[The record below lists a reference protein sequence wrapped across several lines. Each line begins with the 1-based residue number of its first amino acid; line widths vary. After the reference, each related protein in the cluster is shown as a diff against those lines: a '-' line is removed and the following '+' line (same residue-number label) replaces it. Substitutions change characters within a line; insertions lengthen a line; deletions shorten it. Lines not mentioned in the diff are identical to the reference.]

1 MESITINSDVENLKV
16 VETVV
21 DTLSKKLGI
30 PDEVYGKILIS
41 TVEAVNN
48 AILHGNKGDSKKMVK
63 VDFTADGN
71 VLNVT
76 VTDEGE
82 GFEYSNLPDPTDP
95 KNIENRIKRVYGQV
109 EGVKKMILS
118 GEKGDKVM
126 TQLQACISSLES
138 LKTELIKQ
146 QMKTTM
152 VEDVKKSLGLGD

>member
-1 MESITINSDVENLKV
+1 MESITINSDVENLKI

-48 AILHGNKGDSKKMVK
+48 AILHGNKGDSRKMVK

-71 VLNVT
+71 FFNVT

-95 KNIENRIKRVYGQV
+95 KNIENLHGR
-109 EGVKKMILS
+109 GVFLMRNLADEIEFNDSGNEVKM
-118 GEKGDKVM
+118 
-126 TQLQACISSLES
+126 QFRY
-138 LKTELIKQ
+138 
-146 QMKTTM
+146 
-152 VEDVKKSLGLGD
+152 

>member
-1 MESITINSDVENLKV
+1 MESITINSDVENLKI

-30 PDEVYGKILIS
+30 SDEVYGKILIS

-48 AILHGNKGDSKKMVK
+48 AILHGNKGDSSKMVK

-71 VLNVT
+71 YFNVT

-95 KNIENRIKRVYGQV
+95 KNIENLHGR
-109 EGVKKMILS
+109 GVFLMRNLSDEIEFNDSGNEVKM
-118 GEKGDKVM
+118 
-126 TQLQACISSLES
+126 QFRY
-138 LKTELIKQ
+138 
-146 QMKTTM
+146 
-152 VEDVKKSLGLGD
+152 